1 MTLSR
6 AERVH
11 QLLEKLRSFD
21 IDIEGVAAATN
32 EGLVIASSLEEGL
45 DEERLSAVCGA
56 VAAVSKST
64 AEELRKGVPSEM
76 IIKAPEGFILIL
88 RAGVTSLV
96 VAVTLPTA
104 NLGLVLIDM
113 RKIAKEIAPIL
124 DK

>member
-6 AERVH
+6 SERVH
-11 QLLEKLRSFD
+11 GLLEKLRSFD
-21 IDIEGVAAATN
+21 IDIEGVAVATT

-64 AEELRKGVPSEM
+64 AEELKKGTPTEM

-88 RAGVTSLV
+88 RAGITSLM

-113 RKIAKEIAPIL
+113 RKIANEIGPIL
-124 DK
+124 DT